1 MRVVLHD
8 ISSGRTLL
16 GQKPLFRVGLGVLQ
30 TSLNRSNNAE
40 EVADVIHLAAA
51 LLNTVHSIDS
61 LPSEVTG
68 SRGSRRGF
76 DDAVEEAATDDEEAP
91 LAMEAFLR
99 EGGAPVMEKCLALAA
114 KYRNNCSMHS
124 DIVHLYQET
133 GRVLAAQRFCEHAT
147 FNSSAAR
154 RFAMDAA
161 KLYQA
166 FVKNVTMTVKK
177 CALPKGGVDAFGV
190 GLGPDVATLSFME
203 SLARSLSAGSRAR
216 GACMGIAPA
225 TEKVL
230 DAVKA
235 MAASRKTAGVVCHLL
250 CALEKITQ
258 HEAEHHKTL
267 STLAANVTQD
277 RTKVFL
283 AILKRKLK

>member
-1 MRVVLHD
+1 M
-8 ISSGRTLL
+8 
-16 GQKPLFRVGLGVLQ
+16 
-30 TSLNRSNNAE
+30 NRSDNAE
-40 EVADVIHLAAA
+40 EVADAIHLAAA

-68 SRGSRRGF
+68 SRGSRHGF
-76 DDAVEEAATDDEEAP
+76 GGVVEEEAATDDEEAP

-124 DIVHLYQET
+124 DIVLLYQET

-166 FVKNVTMTVKK
+166 FVKNVTLTVKK
-177 CALPKGGVDAFGV
+177 CALPKGGVDALGV

-230 DAVKA
+230 DAVKV

-250 CALEKITQ
+250 SALEKITQ

-267 STLAANVTQD
+267 ATLPTNVAQD

>member
-1 MRVVLHD
+1 M
-8 ISSGRTLL
+8 
-16 GQKPLFRVGLGVLQ
+16 FRMGLEVLQ
-30 TSLNRSNNAE
+30 ASLNRSDNAE
-40 EVADVIHLAAA
+40 DVADAIHLAAA

-68 SRGSRRGF
+68 SRGSRLGF
-76 DDAVEEAATDDEEAP
+76 GDAVQEAATDDEEAP

-99 EGGAPVMEKCLALAA
+99 EGGAPVMEKCLASAA
-114 KYRNNCSMHS
+114 KYRNNRSLHA
-124 DIVHLYQET
+124 DIVLLYQEM

-147 FNSSAAR
+147 FNSSATR
-154 RFAMDAA
+154 RFAMEAA

-166 FVKNVTMTVKK
+166 FVKNVTLTVKK
-177 CALPKGGVDAFGV
+177 CALPRGGVDANGI
-190 GLGPDVATLSFME
+190 GLAPDVTTQSFME

-230 DAVKA
+230 DAVKI

-267 STLAANVTQD
+267 ATVATNVAQD

-283 AILKRKLK
+283 DNLTLQY